1 MYYTFVCL
9 FLSEEESQESGN
21 SQDESESSPTKKSPS
36 KSFGEP
42 SPTKTPAKPSFP
54 ESNNKDKVT
63 YGDPPPL
70 CDYDIDEISNAKKK
84 EVDLCEAIFLI
95 DQDEWV
101 KCFLLLE

>member
-1 MYYTFVCL
+1 MYNTFICL

-63 YGDPPPL
+63 QGTPPPPNKF
-70 CDYDIDEISNAKKK
+70 CDYD
-84 EVDLCEAIFLI
+84 
-95 DQDEWV
+95 
-101 KCFLLLE
+101 

>member
-1 MYYTFVCL
+1 MVCCANTFLQAVIELRDIVCL

-63 YGDPPPL
+63 YGDPPPN
-70 CDYDIDEISNAKKK
+70 YVIMT
-84 EVDLCEAIFLI
+84 
-95 DQDEWV
+95 
-101 KCFLLLE
+101 

>member
-1 MYYTFVCL
+1 MYNAFVCL

-63 YGDPPPL
+63 YGDPPPPL
-70 CDYDIDEISNAKKK
+70 CDYDIDEISNAKKRSR
-84 EVDLCEAIFLI
+84 FM
-95 DQDEWV
+95 
-101 KCFLLLE
+101 

>member
-1 MYYTFVCL
+1 MYNAFVCL

-63 YGDPPPL
+63 YGDPPPQL
-70 CDYDIDEISNAKKK
+70 SDYDIDEISNAKKK
-84 EVDLCEAIFLI
+84 KQIYVKQYFLQI
-95 DQDEWV
+95 
-101 KCFLLLE
+101 KMSG

>member
-1 MYYTFVCL
+1 MYNTFVCL

-63 YGDPPPL
+63 YGDPPPPN
-70 CDYDIDEISNAKKK
+70 YVIMTQMK
-84 EVDLCEAIFLI
+84 
-95 DQDEWV
+95 
-101 KCFLLLE
+101 